1 MTAEIAAPVKRDGCR
16 LGIWM
21 TAFICIFQLGT
32 LVMLLVTAVVL
43 KKLNLELAGDAPL
56 YIASDLSQ
64 LLAGSLLFFFF
75 LRNRSRM
82 QNIPVPK
89 QGKTRQLLF
98 TLPALFGWNLSVT
111 AIDAFFRSFF
121 HFSLS
126 GVPETQTCS
135 PFIMLVTAAL
145 FPAVAEELIFRG
157 ILYRYLRQHGIA
169 FAAITSSLL
178 FGMVHLNFL
187 QLFFTFGMGL
197 LLCSLYENTGTIGWG
212 MLLHFLNNAL
222 SIVLSAEW
230 SDAALC
236 NRIQVVLGAIA
247 LPFLLVLLI
256 RYCRKCEK
264 QSFAQ
269 IRSFF
274 ATIPML
280 LFTALCLAFCIFMT
294 EH

>member
-1 MTAEIAAPVKRDGCR
+1 
-16 LGIWM
+16 
-21 TAFICIFQLGT
+21 
-32 LVMLLVTAVVL
+32 
-43 KKLNLELAGDAPL
+43 
-56 YIASDLSQ
+56 
-64 LLAGSLLFFFF
+64 
-75 LRNRSRM
+75 
-82 QNIPVPK
+82 
-89 QGKTRQLLF
+89 
-98 TLPALFGWNLSVT
+98 
-111 AIDAFFRSFF
+111 
-121 HFSLS
+121 
-126 GVPETQTCS
+126 
-135 PFIMLVTAAL
+135 
-145 FPAVAEELIFRG
+145 
-157 ILYRYLRQHGIA
+157 
-169 FAAITSSLL
+169 
-178 FGMVHLNFL
+178 MVHLNFL

-222 SIVLSAEW
+222 SIVLSADW
-230 SDAALC
+230 IDAALC

-247 LPFLLVLLI
+247 LPFLLVLFI